1 VDGLSTLLG
10 PFEPAARGYVRP
22 MGHVLDGILKLPPL
36 IALALVFLLPAVEA
50 SIFVGV
56 VVPGEIGVILG
67 GVLAN
72 QHKLPLAA
80 VLAAGILG
88 AIIGDSIGYV
98 VGDKYGE
105 RLLNK
110 LPDRLLKPEHIEKS
124 EESIRRLGGKA
135 VFVGRFTAALRAL
148 IPGLAGMGRMPYRK
162 FLAWNALGGA
172 LWASGFV
179 ILGYLAG
186 SQYQRIERYANYIGL
201 ALLAAIATYFLFR
214 WRRSKHNGTG
224 PRHQPES
231 QRPAADHP
239 SR

>member
-1 VDGLSTLLG
+1 
-10 PFEPAARGYVRP
+10 
-22 MGHVLDGILKLPPL
+22 MGHILEGILRLPPL
-36 IALALVFLLPAVEA
+36 LALALVFLLPAVEA

-80 VLAAGILG
+80 VLLAGIAG
-88 AIIGDSIGYV
+88 AIIGDSIGYL

-105 RLLNK
+105 RLLTK
-110 LPDRLLKPEHIEKS
+110 LPDRLVKPEHIQKS
-124 EESIRRLGGKA
+124 EETIRRLGGRA

-148 IPGLAGMGRMPYRK
+148 IPGLAGMAKLPYRK

-179 ILGYLAG
+179 MLGYLAG
-186 SQYQRIERYANYIGL
+186 SQYKRIEHYANYIGIG
-201 ALLAAIATYFLFR
+201 LLLVIVAIFVVR
-214 WRRSKHNGTG
+214 RQRRSRNTG
-224 PRHQPES
+224 GDIPEAPPGRHDRVPR
-231 QRPAADHP
+231 RG
-239 SR
+239 

>member
-1 VDGLSTLLG
+1 
-10 PFEPAARGYVRP
+10 
-22 MGHVLDGILKLPPL
+22 MGHVLEGILKLPPL
-36 IALALVFLLPAVEA
+36 LALALVFLLPAVEA

-67 GVLAN
+67 GVMAN

-88 AIIGDSIGYV
+88 AIIGDSIGYL

-110 LPDRLLKPEHIEKS
+110 LPDRLLKPEHIQKS
-124 EESIRRLGGKA
+124 EETIRRLGGKA

-172 LWASGFV
+172 IWASAFV

-186 SQYQRIERYANYIGL
+186 SQYKRIERYANYIGL
-201 ALLAAIATYFLFR
+201 ALLGAIAAFFIV
-214 WRRSKHNGTG
+214 
-224 PRHQPES
+224 RHLRAKRHPSDPQPAPE
-231 QRPAADHP
+231 QQQPQPAKRPADL
-239 SR
+239 S